1 MVVIERRKAGSFFR
15 DESGQGMVE
24 YILIIGLIV
33 LFIVVVLMFFREEI
47 NKFINKVIGW
57 VSGAP
62 PPPSG
67 P

>member
-1 MVVIERRKAGSFFR
+1 MKQKAKKLWSFFT

-33 LFIVVVLMFFREEI
+33 LFIVLVLMFFREAI

-57 VSGAP
+57 INGQKV
-62 PPPSG
+62 PSTG